1 MSKLVPIVKQ
11 QVTTI
16 NRLVD
21 YINDVKPYHTKI
33 LDTRVTFLIRES
45 VFVNVTDEIQTT
57 IDMILNTPITYDMND
72 ATVGSDGFNLTGFG
86 TSKFGAP
93 SGVELTIS
101 PSTSGTNTIV
111 SGINEFLIIDT
122 TRIAQYGLDY
132 TISPDDALDDH
143 GPIILPKLR
152 ATRPPVAEGSYLQ
165 PEVAPSESFDGL
177 LTSVLSSAEYTAILN
192 KSGIFLDEMF
202 NQK

>member
-57 IDMILNTPITYDMND
+57 IDMILNTPISYEIND
-72 ATVGSDGFNLTGFG
+72 AATKLDGFNSYGFG
-86 TSKFGAP
+86 TARFGAP
-93 SGVELTIS
+93 SGIDVTVS
-101 PSTSGTNTIV
+101 PSTSGVNTIV
-111 SGINEFLIIDT
+111 SGINEFLVIDT
-122 TRIAQYGLDY
+122 TRLAHYG
-132 TISPDDALDDH
+132 IVNAESPDDVLDDH
-143 GPIILPKLR
+143 GPIILPKLK
-152 ATRPPVAEGSYLQ
+152 ATRPPVAEGLFLQ

-177 LTSVLSSAEYTAILN
+177 LTSVLSAAEYTAILN